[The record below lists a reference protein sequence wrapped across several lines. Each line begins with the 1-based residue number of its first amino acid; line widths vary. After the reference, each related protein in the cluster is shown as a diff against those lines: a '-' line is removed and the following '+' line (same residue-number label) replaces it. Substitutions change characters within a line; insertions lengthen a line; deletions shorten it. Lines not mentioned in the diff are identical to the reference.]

1 MMPFIRIKYFYVVL
15 LTCFLFL
22 FSFSCSVRE
31 IPTENSGNNEQP
43 VKRTWEE
50 RANLGKGAISAL
62 ILNSGNNIFVG
73 TDTSGVFKS
82 NNDGKSWESFNNGL
96 LDNHITC
103 LAFDSTDFILA
114 GTSEE
119 GIFRSPVLADHW
131 IRSDRSNKIIWSLI
145 TLKNGSVLAGTSSG
159 LLKSYDNGESWSSIS
174 IPVLQHPFSTFM
186 FNSSDKIY
194 GGTIGQGILF
204 SDNLGLNWQN
214 TSLNGL
220 SVLTLSVNIQ
230 GDIFAGTL
238 SSGALRSSDNGNSWE
253 KMENGFP
260 ADYVTDIAINSLQEI
275 YIGTYGYGIYRSS
288 DNGDTWKSFN
298 DGLKDLIVTSL
309 AFDSGDY
316 LLASTS
322 SGQIYRTTQSTR
334 IDAVK

>member
-1 MMPFIRIKYFYVVL
+1 MQFTKSEYIYLVL
-15 LTCFLFL
+15 LTFFLFL
-22 FSFSCSVRE
+22 FFYSCSTRE
-31 IPTENSGNNEQP
+31 TPTENTGNNEP
-43 VKRTWEE
+43 LVKQTWEE
-50 RANLGKGAISAL
+50 RANLGKGSISAL
-62 ILNSGNNIFVG
+62 ILDSGNNIFIA

-82 NNDGKSWESFNNGL
+82 TNDGKSWEFFNNGL
-96 LDNHITC
+96 LDKHITC
-103 LAFDSTDFILA
+103 LAFDSAGSVLA
-114 GTSEE
+114 GTLDS
-119 GIFRSPVLADHW
+119 GIFQSPVLGDQW
-131 IRSDRSNKIIWSLI
+131 FQSDSSNKTIWSLI
-145 TLKNGSVLAGTSSG
+145 TLRNGSILAGTSSG
-159 LLKSYDNGESWSSIS
+159 LLKSYDNGESWSLVS
-174 IPVLQHPFSTFM
+174 IPSLQHPFSTFN

-214 TSLNGL
+214 TNLNGL

-298 DGLKDLIVTSL
+298 DGLKDFIVTSL

-334 IDAVK
+334 IDVVK